1 VTAPLSP
8 IKTLLAALL
17 FVSAGS
23 VGARADDPTPAAL
36 DAARAV
42 VGASGVTRSFDV
54 VVPQMLGELEH
65 NVTATRPELQKSLH
79 ETLIAL
85 QPEFNKTE
93 QDVIDGAARALAKQM
108 NEQELKDTA
117 AFFASASGKKYVEAQ
132 PIAFNEIIVLM
143 QAWRQK
149 LSTDILTRAREEM
162 KKKGVD
168 F

>member
-1 VTAPLSP
+1 
-8 IKTLLAALL
+8 
-17 FVSAGS
+17 
-23 VGARADDPTPAAL
+23 
-36 DAARAV
+36 
-42 VGASGVTRSFDV
+42 
-54 VVPQMLGELEH
+54 
-65 NVTATRPELQKSLH
+65 
-79 ETLIAL
+79 
-85 QPEFNKTE
+85 
-93 QDVIDGAARALAKQM
+93 M